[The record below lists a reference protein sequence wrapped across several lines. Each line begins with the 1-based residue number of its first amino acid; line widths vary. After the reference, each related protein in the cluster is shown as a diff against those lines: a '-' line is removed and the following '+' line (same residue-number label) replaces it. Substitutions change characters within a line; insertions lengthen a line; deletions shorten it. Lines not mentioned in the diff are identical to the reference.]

1 MYTLLVTI
9 NDKIQKACEVGGVVL
24 LIVLFSLTALQIIAR
39 QVSVS
44 LPWPGQV
51 AQYLLVA
58 AVFLALPLLFR
69 TKEDISFR
77 PLLDKVSYETK
88 RKLYLFGDGVLIIL
102 FVFVAVSATQAAQFT
117 LGIGLS
123 SVRWLR
129 IGYVYLFIGAIVLVT
144 ILPVLEEMVAY
155 WNRAEETMDRSL
167 TIADL
172 PEETDE

>member
-1 MYTLLVTI
+1 MYTLLATI
-9 NDKIQKACEVGGVVL
+9 NDKIQKVCEVGGVVL
-24 LIVLFSLTALQIIAR
+24 LIILFLLTALQIAAR
-39 QVSVS
+39 QASVS

-51 AQYLLVA
+51 AQYLLVV

-77 PLLDKVSYETK
+77 PLLERAPYETK
-88 RKLYLFGDGVLIIL
+88 RKLYLLGDVVLILL
-102 FVFVAVSATQAAQFT
+102 FVFVAVSATQAARFT

-129 IGYVYLFIGAIVLVT
+129 IGYVYLFIGAMMLVT
-144 ILPVLEEMVAY
+144 ILPVIEEIVAY

-167 TIADL
+167 NIAEITD
-172 PEETDE
+172 ETDE